1 MKDAIRKILEAMG
14 ENPERTGL
22 VDTPSTTADA
32 LCEIT
37 VGYSLDPPAIL
48 AAAVAPAE
56 YDQMVVCGNID
67 LYSLC
72 ERHLLPFHG
81 RCHVAFIPDRRCVSG
96 EIVARVVDAFARRLQ
111 VQERLTQQIAQTLVD
126 TLQPLGVAVVL
137 EGFHLCIAMRGVEKQ
152 NAWMTTS
159 AMRGVFRDQMKTR
172 EEFLQL
178 IRGISKP

>member
-111 VQERLTQQIAQTLVD
+111 VQERLTAEIAAAID
-126 TLQPLGVAVVL
+126 TALAPLGVGVVI
-137 EGFHLCIAMRGVEKQ
+137 EAFHLCMAMRGVEKQ
-152 NAWMTTS
+152 NCNLVTS
-159 AMRGVFRDQMKTR
+159 SLLGCFRDETATR
-172 EEFLQL
+172 AEFMRL
-178 IRGISKP
+178 ISR